1 MIKTK
6 SAVYA
11 GLSLGAMLLFSIGCK
26 KQEIR
31 VYTAPKD
38 REPETQMASQTPEA
52 RRPRPKISY
61 ALPQGWKEVPGNQIS
76 FVSFEIK
83 GSGEKEATASITRLA
98 NLEGK
103 DVELVNMWRQMT
115 GLKELDREEALKQ
128 LQPVDVAGGKGMLFE
143 TTSESNNLRII
154 TAILHQPEGS
164 WFYKLSG
171 DAPVVEKEKGAFL
184 DFLKSVRVQEPAE
197 EASSEGEGKRFQWT
211 IPSSWQTVSAGQMQ
225 VARFLV
231 PPKGD
236 AKAEVFVSRFE
247 SDTGGTLQNVN
258 RWRKQLG
265 LPNTSEKDLSEIV
278 SPLDP
283 ALSGSILVDM
293 TNNGRR
299 LIGAI
304 VPREGSYW
312 FYKLLGDADAVT
324 PEKESF
330 VAFAKS
336 KP

>member
-6 SAVYA
+6 SVVYA
-11 GLSLGAMLLFSIGCK
+11 GSSLLAIVLFSAGCN

-38 REPETQMASQTPEA
+38 REPETEVAAHTAAPA
-52 RRPRPKISY
+52 RPRPKISY
-61 ALPQGWKEVPGNQIS
+61 ALPQGWKEVAGNQIS

-103 DVELVNMWRQMT
+103 DAELVNMWRQMT
-115 GLKELDREEALKQ
+115 GLKELSQEEALKQ
-128 LQPVDVAGGKGMLFE
+128 LQPVEVAGGKGTLFE
-143 TTSESNNLRII
+143 TGNDTNDLRIV
-154 TAILHQPEGS
+154 TAILHQPAGS

-171 DAPVVEKEKGAFL
+171 DAAVVEKEKPVFL
-184 DFLKSVRVQEPAE
+184 EFLKSVRVQEPTE
-197 EASSEGEGKRFQWT
+197 EASSEGAGKHFHWAV
-211 IPSSWQTVSAGQMQ
+211 PSSWQTVAPGEMQ
-225 VARFLV
+225 VARFQV
-231 PPKGD
+231 PENGT
-236 AKAEVFVSRFE
+236 ARGQVFVSLFE
-247 SDTGGTLQNVN
+247 SDSGGTLANVN
-258 RWRKQLG
+258 RWRKQIG
-265 LPNTSEKDLSEIV
+265 LPNTAENELSQIV

-283 ALSGSILVDM
+283 GLPGSILVDM

-312 FYKLLGDADAVT
+312 FYKLLGDAEAVA
-324 PEKESF
+324 PEKDAF
-330 VAFAKS
+330 IGFAKS